1 MPTSSTE
8 DLRLWVLNSS
18 EKKMV
23 QIEQFISLAM
33 HTYDMK
39 ELNLILWGS
48 KTLFRAT
55 HIDI

>member
-48 KTLFRAT
+48 KWVLL
-55 HIDI
+55 